1 MNNQQKNQLLESM
14 VGVLELPDSAYEQ
27 AKLRYEDISKWL
39 CRTESQ
45 CRDNKPYI
53 FPQGSFRLGTAIPP
67 IKKNEEYDL
76 DLVCKLEA
84 GIVKSSHTQYALK
97 MLIGNEIEAY
107 RVAKGI
113 EAPKEEKH
121 RCWRLN
127 YADKL
132 SFHMDIL
139 PCIPAD
145 ESKRKLLFEAMKN
158 AGEDEL
164 IAGSMS
170 KFASSITDDRH
181 PQYRQISDDWPISNP
196 EGYAQWFVSRM
207 KLASRFL
214 NERVEIFK
222 AASIDELPVYRW
234 KTPLQ
239 RCVQML
245 KRHRD
250 QMFEHDQDVK
260 PVSIIIT
267 TLSARAYQG
276 ETDLDSAMRTIL
288 TRMSELVNRTFPR
301 VPNPVDPREDF
312 ADRWLRE
319 KHLNLEQNFWKWLEQ
334 AQVDFSLI
342 GSSDDMNFATEQAM
356 RKFNVRLDASDLR
369 KQLGLSVAS
378 VSVAPKT
385 QAITGK
391 SPWRK
396 EE

>member
-14 VGVLELPDSAYEQ
+14 VGILELPDSAYEQ

-39 CRTESQ
+39 CRAESR
-45 CRDNKPYI
+45 CRDNRPYI

-67 IKKNEEYDL
+67 IKENEEYDL
-76 DLVCKLEA
+76 DLVCRLES
-84 GIVKSSHTQYALK
+84 GIVKSSYTQYDLK

-107 RVAKGI
+107 RVAKVI

-145 ESKRKLLFEAMKN
+145 ESKRKLLFEAMKT

-170 KFASSITDDRH
+170 KFAISITDDRH
-181 PQYRQISDDWPISNP
+181 PKYRQISDEWPISNP

-207 KLASRFL
+207 KLAKRL
-214 NERVEIFK
+214 LAERVEIFK
-222 AASIDELPVYRW
+222 AANIDELPVYRW

-250 QMFEHDQDVK
+250 RMFEHDQDVK
-260 PVSIIIT
+260 PVSVIIT

-276 ETDLDSAMRTIL
+276 ETDIDSAMRTIL
-288 TRMSELVNRTFPR
+288 NRMSSFVNKTFPR

-312 ADRWLRE
+312 ADRWSRE

-334 AQVDFSLI
+334 AQVDSNLI
-342 GSSDDMNFATEQAM
+342 GSSDDVSFAAEQAM
-356 RKFNVRLDASDLR
+356 RKFNVRLDESDLKKR
-369 KQLGLSVAS
+369 LGLSVAS
-378 VSVAPKT
+378 VSVTPKT
-385 QAITGK
+385 QTITGK
-391 SPWRK
+391 SPWCK